1 MKSASMAALLAV
13 GAAVAAAAVASS
25 SSRDER
31 APSRVVGELPLLD
44 RFDLSREGA
53 VQAQLPLGLREIS
66 GLAVAPDGRVLAH
79 GDERGVVSQI
89 HICDGTVEK
98 SFSLG
103 SPPVRDD
110 FEGIAIADGRLF
122 LITSAGRLYE
132 SREGANGAIVPYT
145 ALETGFGRSCEIE
158 GLTWDPVSRTLV
170 AGCKQALA
178 AGRPGQI
185 TFLRWSVDGRAPATP
200 PSLTLTVTGPTTRR
214 FRPSAVE
221 YNGARG
227 NYIAVAGPD
236 RSMLEFTS
244 TGAVVASRPLN
255 RQLHR
260 QPEGL
265 ALLGDSLLVIADE
278 GAGNRGTL
286 TCYRAKR

>member
-1 MKSASMAALLAV
+1 MVALLAV

-31 APSRVVGELPLLD
+31 APSRVVAELPLLD

-79 GDERGVVSQI
+79 ADERGVVSQI

-145 ALETGFGRSCEIE
+145 ALETGFGSSCEIE

-170 AGCKQALA
+170 TGCKQALV

-221 YNGARG
+221 YNMGSRKLHRGCWSGALDAGVHCHGRG
-227 NYIAVAGPD
+227 GRI
-236 RSMLEFTS
+236 T
-244 TGAVVASRPLN
+244 TTN

-278 GAGNRGTL
+278 GAGKRGTL